1 MTRRLVLLV
10 AALATV
16 TLLSTDQRGGPYV
29 AGAASM
35 KTKIVFATTAD
46 AITLDP
52 AFISSTHERIL
63 SLYPFDYLVTIAPD
77 GRYGP
82 ALAESFKQL
91 NPTTWEFKLR
101 KGVKFH
107 NGEPL
112 TAATVKYTYTRVQ
125 NNSKNPNQ
133 GELTTFKE
141 IQTVDDHTLRFVT
154 TKFDAV
160 FMLRILKQPIVP
172 MGYIQEKGDD
182 YFGQHPVGT
191 GPYVFKEWVKN
202 DHVTYEANPDYWAG
216 AVPVKAI
223 TFKPVPEYSTRAAL
237 LRTGEVDFIDDV
249 LPDQAAALAKEAGI
263 KIHSGATF
271 RSYMVVLRS
280 DRAPLNNKAVR
291 QALNYATNKESIVK
305 NIFRGYGVIN
315 DGQILNPGQIGYNP
329 GLKPYPYDP
338 TRAKEL
344 LSKAGYPKGFR
355 GTFLTPSGQFTLDKE
370 MSEAIA
376 AQLGRVGVQLK
387 VQPVEYSVYTSM
399 QMQSKFPELSMLAFG
414 ASFDGG
420 EAYERAYVSG
430 EPWLAGQYFKN
441 AEVDRLLKAS
451 VNIVDPKARD
461 AAIRRVGTIVREEAP
476 LIFLHRLVKIYAAR
490 DGVPFVAR
498 PDLRVIF
505 YPYPGNA
512 QAFRR

>member
-1 MTRRLVLLV
+1 MTKRLVLLV
-10 AALATV
+10 AAVLAGLMSIGLQGYPSTV
-16 TLLSTDQRGGPYV
+16 
-29 AGAASM
+29 GAMM
-35 KTKIVFATTAD
+35 KTKVVFATTAD

-63 SLYPFDYLVTIAPD
+63 SLYPFDYLVTIGPD

-82 ALAESFKQL
+82 ALAESFRQL

-101 KGVKFH
+101 RGVKFH

-112 TAATVKYTYTRVQ
+112 TAATVKFTYTRVQ
-125 NNSKNPNQ
+125 NNPKNPNQ
-133 GELTTFKE
+133 GELVTFQD

-172 MGYIQEKGDD
+172 MGYIKEKGDD
-182 YFGQHPVGT
+182 YFGEHPVGT

-202 DHVTYEANPDYWAG
+202 DHTTYEANPNYWG
-216 AVPVKAI
+216 GSVPVK
-223 TFKPVPEYSTRAAL
+223 TVVFKPVPEYSTRAAL

-249 LPDQAAALAKEAGI
+249 LPDQAAALAKETGI
-263 KIHSGATF
+263 KIHSGTTF
-271 RSYMVVLRS
+271 RSYMVILRS
-280 DRAPLNNKAVR
+280 DRAPLDSKELR

-315 DGQILNPGQIGYNP
+315 DGQILTPGQIGYNP

-338 TRAKEL
+338 ARAKEL
-344 LSKAGYPKGFR
+344 LSKAGYPNGFQ
-355 GTFLTPSGQFTLDKE
+355 GTFMTPSGQFTLDKE
-370 MSEAIA
+370 MAEAIA
-376 AQLGRVGVQLK
+376 AQLGRVGVRLK

-399 QMQSKFPELSMLAFG
+399 QMQSNFPELSMLAFG

-430 EPWLAGQYFKN
+430 EPWLAGLYFKN
-441 AEVDRLLKAS
+441 PEVDSLLKAS
-451 VNIVDPKARD
+451 VNIVDPRERD
-461 AAIRRVGTIVREEAP
+461 AAVRRVGAIVREEAP
-476 LIFLHRLVKIYAAR
+476 LIFLHSLVKIYAAR
-490 DGVPFVAR
+490 DGVPFKAR

-505 YPYPGNA
+505 YPYPGNEE
-512 QAFRR
+512 AFQR